1 MVAQNTATASKCM
14 NCNTSISGNY
24 CSHCGQKH
32 IVGELTVGFFINT
45 FIDALTNTDTRIF
58 RTFKDLFIRPGH
70 VAKLYA
76 SGKRKQ
82 YVNPLRLCFVII
94 GLYLAFLALT
104 GGIATLNEYALHQQ
118 QAGISELAQVWQEVY
133 INHRILLY
141 LGALPLAALVIRFS
155 FYKSG
160 YNYISTLIMLLYSS
174 ALYCLY
180 GIAMVSV
187 FKLFSL
193 DYFSEYRRVVESII
207 GLIVFYQSASTF
219 YSWRRLKGII
229 LVPWIFLS
237 LFFSA
242 YLAAFIITSIITLF

>member
-1 MVAQNTATASKCM
+1 
-14 NCNTSISGNY
+14 
-24 CSHCGQKH
+24 
-32 IVGELTVGFFINT
+32 
-45 FIDALTNTDTRIF
+45 
-58 RTFKDLFIRPGH
+58 
-70 VAKLYA
+70 
-76 SGKRKQ
+76 
-82 YVNPLRLCFVII
+82 
-94 GLYLAFLALT
+94 
-104 GGIATLNEYALHQQ
+104 
-118 QAGISELAQVWQEVY
+118 
-133 INHRILLY
+133 
-141 LGALPLAALVIRFS
+141 
-155 FYKSG
+155 
-160 YNYISTLIMLLYSS
+160 MLLYSS

-193 DYFSEYRRVVESII
+193 DYFSEYRRVVESVI